1 MKNEE
6 DTKLVPLKDA
16 IPDTKVIIWAS
27 LSNKEERELLKVLN
41 KNNDV
46 LACLAFDLHG
56 VSKAIIEHSLDIIA
70 RSKAKKAKVTED
82 VKRPDTGSEGRGVET
97 VGCKGH
103 PRSEVH

>member
-46 LACLAFDLHG
+46 LA
-56 VSKAIIEHSLDIIA
+56 
-70 RSKAKKAKVTED
+70 
-82 VKRPDTGSEGRGVET
+82 
-97 VGCKGH
+97 
-103 PRSEVH
+103 